1 MKGSNSKGPSNN
13 GALRVMAYI
22 AFVVI
27 ALLILVNNLFP
38 LMEIVIT
45 GPITNIL
52 ETVKNVLILIILG
65 IMAFK
70 FTIGCAKWVKII
82 YWISL
87 VIFITG
93 TVILW
98 AK

>member
-1 MKGSNSKGPSNN
+1 MKGSNNN
-13 GALRVMAYI
+13 STLKAMSYI

-27 ALLILVNNLFP
+27 ALLIVVNNLFP
-38 LMEIVIT
+38 LIGISIT

-52 ETVKNVLILIILG
+52 ETTKNVLILLILG

-70 FTIGCAKWVKII
+70 FATGCAKWVKVV
-82 YWISL
+82 YWIAL
-87 VIFITG
+87 VIFIAG

-98 AK
+98 V